1 MNSETTTNDLNASNI
16 ETKTP
21 IKSVDESLTVTE
33 RLTDNAIR
41 GILPSRY
48 LTKNEAGETTEDIP
62 GMFRRVAD
70 NVAAAEQ
77 SEPQE
82 EKWADEF
89 EKQMTELRFM
99 PNSPTLMNAGTSMNQ
114 LSACFVLEPE
124 DDMESI
130 FENAKDAALVF
141 QSGGGVGY
149 AFSHLR
155 PKGAYINSTG
165 GEASGPVSFM
175 RVFDETCNQVKQ
187 GGKRRGAQMGILRAD
202 HPDVGRF
209 ITAKR
214 DEGELSNFNIS
225 VGVTDEFIGAV
236 ENDENY
242 TLYSPE
248 EDYAEPYGVREATV
262 QFYDP
267 SYQDN
272 PEDAYGRGEG
282 APVSSNLWRDYAD
295 EIRTIEGET
304 LRSKWEDRIS
314 LNEGEDMELPA
325 RFIWDVMIDGA
336 YQNGEPGL
344 FNFDESNR
352 QHSFD
357 VEEYP
362 EKRMNATNPCVTGD
376 TLIPTSDGLE
386 RAGELAES
394 GHDVDVVVDS
404 RLSTEGT
411 KTASNVYKTGE
422 KDVFTLK
429 TDRGYEIRVTED
441 HRIKTPDGWT
451 EVGELDEGDTILIQ
465 DREGEFGSDGSGVDG
480 RVLGWLVGD
489 GHLNHSNEAGV
500 LDFYDDDSVL
510 ADDFAEDVSK
520 VVRSSSIDR
529 DYAIG
534 VNDVTREGRRSE
546 KVQKQ
551 VKSERLYEFARHN
564 GLIDEKLQ
572 VPDQVFNGSEDMVRG
587 FLSALFTADGG
598 VQGTKEKGLSVRLAS
613 TSKSL
618 LKQVEVLL
626 LQFGIGATLYEERH
640 EAGPTEL
647 PDGNGDT
654 KMYDC
659 QALHEIAI
667 TKDNLTRF
675 RDRVGFLLDR
685 KQNQL
690 ESELEKYTKGPYS
703 DKFTATVES
712 VEHDG
717 NEAVFDLTEPDTNSF
732 IGNGLVVHNCAEQML
747 MEHEAC
753 NLGHI
758 NLSLILE
765 DGAPTFDEY
774 QKASHH
780 RTPPKQLVHDYVM
793 GAINFSEL
801 DRTIEAGVRFLDNVV
816 TQSDFPVDEIEE
828 TVSENRKIGL
838 GIMGFAQM
846 LYQMG
851 IPYGSEDSFEVARSI
866 MRYIDR
872 RGTHYSNTLAKERGV
887 FGEWEN
893 SKYADPQ
900 AYPEW
905 FEDHTGLPAEDY
917 PDGYKIRNH
926 NITTIAPTGTTSM
939 IGDTSGGCEPVYNV
953 ANFKNVGNDIQGDD
967 VLVEFDDYFLR
978 TLDANGIDREEIKE
992 QAETL
997 MRNDEF
1003 DGVKDLNVPESIA
1016 EIFVTTQDVSPKDHG
1031 RMQRAFQEFVDSGIS
1046 KTVNLP
1052 NEADRQDVDDSYVL
1066 AFDDDEIGASIK
1078 GLTVYRDGS
1087 RDEQV
1092 LTTRMDNKLDED
1104 GDNREQL
1111 VELYKSDEV
1120 SDVAAAG
1127 LGIIEAD
1134 VCPDCGDGI
1143 LEDTDDCAVCTEC
1156 WFSPCS

>member
-1 MNSETTTNDLNASNI
+1 MNTKTITDEESTT

-33 RLTDNAIR
+33 RLTDNAVH

-48 LTKNEAGETTEDIP
+48 LTKNEAGETTEDIS
-62 GMFRRVAD
+62 GMFRRVAE
-70 NVAAAEQ
+70 NVAGAEL
-77 SEPQE
+77 SEPAE

-99 PNSPTLMNAGTSMNQ
+99 PNSPTLMNAGTDMNQ

-155 PKGAYINSTG
+155 PKGAYIGSTG

-225 VGVTDEFIGAV
+225 VGVTDEFIDAV
-236 ENDENY
+236 KNDDDY

-248 EDYAEPYGVREATV
+248 ADYDEPYEVREATA

-272 PEDAYGRGEG
+272 PEDAYGEGKG
-282 APVSSNLWRDYAD
+282 APVASNLWRDYAD
-295 EIRTIEGET
+295 EIETIEGVS
-304 LRSKWEDRIS
+304 LREKWEGRIS
-314 LNEGEDMELPA
+314 LNEGEPMELPA

-344 FNFDESNR
+344 FNFSESNR

-357 VEEYP
+357 TEKHP
-362 EKRMNATNPCVTGD
+362 EKQMNATNP
-376 TLIPTSDGLE
+376 
-386 RAGELAES
+386 
-394 GHDVDVVVDS
+394 
-404 RLSTEGT
+404 
-411 KTASNVYKTGE
+411 
-422 KDVFTLK
+422 
-429 TDRGYEIRVTED
+429 
-441 HRIKTPDGWT
+441 
-451 EVGELDEGDTILIQ
+451 
-465 DREGEFGSDGSGVDG
+465 
-480 RVLGWLVGD
+480 
-489 GHLNHSNEAGV
+489 
-500 LDFYDDDSVL
+500 
-510 ADDFAEDVSK
+510 
-520 VVRSSSIDR
+520 
-529 DYAIG
+529 
-534 VNDVTREGRRSE
+534 
-546 KVQKQ
+546 
-551 VKSERLYEFARHN
+551 
-564 GLIDEKLQ
+564 
-572 VPDQVFNGSEDMVRG
+572 
-587 FLSALFTADGG
+587 
-598 VQGTKEKGLSVRLAS
+598 
-613 TSKSL
+613 
-618 LKQVEVLL
+618 
-626 LQFGIGATLYEERH
+626 
-640 EAGPTEL
+640 
-647 PDGNGDT
+647 
-654 KMYDC
+654 
-659 QALHEIAI
+659 
-667 TKDNLTRF
+667 
-675 RDRVGFLLDR
+675 
-685 KQNQL
+685 
-690 ESELEKYTKGPYS
+690 
-703 DKFTATVES
+703 
-712 VEHDG
+712 
-717 NEAVFDLTEPDTNSF
+717 
-732 IGNGLVVHNCAEQML
+732 CAEQML

-758 NLSLILE
+758 NLSLVLQDE
-765 DGAPTFDEY
+765 ATTFDEY
-774 QKASHH
+774 KKAAHH
-780 RTPPKQLVHDYVM
+780 RTPPKQLVHDYVR
-793 GAINFSEL
+793 AAVDFSEL

-828 TVSENRKIGL
+828 TVSNNRKIGL

-851 IPYGSEDSFEVARSI
+851 IPYGSEDSFEVARFI

-872 RGTHYSNTLAKERGV
+872 RGTDYSNTLAKERGV
-887 FGEWEN
+887 FGEWEQ

-905 FEDHTGLPAEDY
+905 FEDHTGLPASDY
-917 PDGYKIRNH
+917 PEGYRIRNH

-953 ANFKNVGNDIQGDD
+953 ANFKNVGDDIQGDD

-978 TLDANGIDREEIKE
+978 TLDANGIDREKIKQ
-992 QAETL
+992 QAERL
-997 MRNDEF
+997 MRDDEF
-1003 DGVKDLNVPESIA
+1003 DGVHDLNVPEEIA
-1016 EIFVTTQDVSPKDHG
+1016 KIFVTTQDVAPKDHG

-1052 NEADRQDVDDSYVL
+1052 NSATRNDVDDSYML
-1066 AFDDDEIGASIK
+1066 AFADDEVGASIK

-1104 GDNREQL
+1104 GDNRQQL
-1111 VELYKSDEV
+1111 RALYESDEV
-1120 SDVAAAG
+1120 SDVAAAQLG
-1127 LGIIEAD
+1127 LIEEK
-1134 VCPDCGDGI
+1134 VCPDCGEGT
-1143 LEDTDDCAVCTEC
+1143 LEDTDDCAVCPEC
-1156 WFSPCS
+1156 FFSPCS